1 MKAIIFDLDGTL
13 LNSLDEIALSMNTIL
28 KEFNYPVY
36 EIQEYKRFVGDGPLS
51 LVKNVLPKNTKEE
64 VIQTITQ
71 ALRDKYDKQV
81 HHSSRPYNGVY
92 QLLDSLSKTPIK
104 LAILSNKPH
113 TLTCKYAKSLFSHY
127 DFAEVH
133 GQKEDVPKKPHPK
146 GAIDIANK
154 LDINPA
160 EIYFIGDTPT
170 DINTAK
176 NANMKSIGVAW
187 GFRPKEELLDAGAD
201 YIVESCEDLL
211 KFIQQR
217 V

>member
-13 LNSLDEIALSMNTIL
+13 LNSLEEIALSMNTIL

-36 EIQEYKRFVGDGPLS
+36 EIQAYKKFVGDGPLS
-51 LVKNVLPKNTKEE
+51 LVKNVLPKNTKEV

-81 HHSSRPYNGVY
+81 HHSSRPYHGVY
-92 QLLDSLSKTPIK
+92 ELLDSLEKTPIK

-113 TLTCKYAKSLFSHY
+113 NLTCKYAESLFSHY
-127 DFAEVH
+127 DFSQVH
-133 GQKEDVPKKPHPK
+133 GQKVDVPKKPHPK

-154 LDINPA
+154 LDINPS

-187 GFRPKEELLDAGAD
+187 GFRPKEELLEAGAD
-201 YIVESCEDLL
+201 YIVESCEDLW